1 MIHPNGNHYN
11 DWPILITNQSP
22 VFSWAHK
29 TINIMKITTMNQLLI
44 ILISQVPEYPWTEI
58 IFNSTIFNST
68 EDPIN
73 FEDDI
78 DKITTN
84 GGNEVYLILNTDDL
98 ILQAYPK
105 EETDEE
111 PFISFTLENIKYS
124 LFID

>member
-1 MIHPNGNHYN
+1 
-11 DWPILITNQSP
+11 
-22 VFSWAHK
+22 
-29 TINIMKITTMNQLLI
+29 MKITTMNQLLI
-44 ILISQVPEYPWTEI
+44 ILISQVPEYPWMEI
-58 IFNSTIFNST
+58 IFNST
-68 EDPIN
+68 EDPID

-98 ILQAYPK
+98 ILNAYPK

-111 PFISFTLENIKYS
+111 PFISFTLENIKYN

>member
-1 MIHPNGNHYN
+1 
-11 DWPILITNQSP
+11 
-22 VFSWAHK
+22 
-29 TINIMKITTMNQLLI
+29 MKITTMNQLLI
-44 ILISQVPEYPWTEI
+44 TLISEVPEYPWMEI
-58 IFNSTIFNST
+58 IFNSTTFDST
-68 EDPIN
+68 GDPIN

-98 ILQAYPK
+98 ILNAYPK

-111 PFISFTLENIKYS
+111 PFISFTLENIKYN

>member
-1 MIHPNGNHYN
+1 
-11 DWPILITNQSP
+11 
-22 VFSWAHK
+22 
-29 TINIMKITTMNQLLI
+29 MKITTMNQLLI
-44 ILISQVPEYPWTEI
+44 VLISQVPEYPWMEI
-58 IFNSTIFNST
+58 IFNSTILNST
-68 EDPIN
+68 GDPIN

-98 ILQAYPK
+98 ILNAYPK

-111 PFISFTLENIKYS
+111 PFISFTLENIKYN

>member
-1 MIHPNGNHYN
+1 
-11 DWPILITNQSP
+11 
-22 VFSWAHK
+22 
-29 TINIMKITTMNQLLI
+29 MKITTMNQLLI
-44 ILISQVPEYPWTEI
+44 ILISQVPEYPWMEI
-58 IFNSTIFNST
+58 IFNSTDFNST

-98 ILQAYPK
+98 ILNAYPK

-111 PFISFTLENIKYS
+111 PFISFTLENIKYN

>member
-1 MIHPNGNHYN
+1 
-11 DWPILITNQSP
+11 
-22 VFSWAHK
+22 
-29 TINIMKITTMNQLLI
+29 MKITTMNQLLI
-44 ILISQVPEYPWTEI
+44 VLISQVPEYPWTEI
-58 IFNSTIFNST
+58 IFNSTILNST
-68 EDPIN
+68 GDPIN

-98 ILQAYPK
+98 ILNAYPK

>member
-1 MIHPNGNHYN
+1 
-11 DWPILITNQSP
+11 
-22 VFSWAHK
+22 
-29 TINIMKITTMNQLLI
+29 MNQLLI
-44 ILISQVPEYPWTEI
+44 ILISQVPEYPWMEI
-58 IFNSTIFNST
+58 IFNSTFDST
-68 EDPIN
+68 GDPIN

-98 ILQAYPK
+98 ILNAYPK

-111 PFISFTLENIKYS
+111 PFISFTLENIKYN

>member
-1 MIHPNGNHYN
+1 
-11 DWPILITNQSP
+11 
-22 VFSWAHK
+22 
-29 TINIMKITTMNQLLI
+29 MNQLLI
-44 ILISQVPEYPWTEI
+44 ILISQVPEYPWMEI
-58 IFNSTIFNST
+58 IFNSTILNST
-68 EDPIN
+68 GDPIN

-98 ILQAYPK
+98 ILNAYPK

-111 PFISFTLENIKYS
+111 PFISFTLENIKYN

>member
-1 MIHPNGNHYN
+1 M
-11 DWPILITNQSP
+11 
-22 VFSWAHK
+22 
-29 TINIMKITTMNQLLI
+29 
-44 ILISQVPEYPWTEI
+44 EI
-58 IFNSTIFNST
+58 IFNSTYFNST

-84 GGNEVYLILNTDDL
+84 GGNEVNLILNTDDL
-98 ILQAYPK
+98 ILNAYPK

-111 PFISFTLENIKYS
+111 PFISFTLENIKYN

>member
-1 MIHPNGNHYN
+1 M
-11 DWPILITNQSP
+11 
-22 VFSWAHK
+22 K
-29 TINIMKITTMNQLLI
+29 TTTMNQLLI
-44 ILISQVPEYPWTEI
+44 ILISQVPEYPWMEVL
-58 IFNSTIFNST
+58 FNFTG
-68 EDPIN
+68 DPID

-78 DKITTN
+78 DKIITN

-98 ILQAYPK
+98 TLNAYPK

>member
-1 MIHPNGNHYN
+1 
-11 DWPILITNQSP
+11 
-22 VFSWAHK
+22 
-29 TINIMKITTMNQLLI
+29 MNQLLI
-44 ILISQVPEYPWTEI
+44 VLISQVPEYPWMDI
-58 IFNSTIFNST
+58 IFNSTILNST
-68 EDPIN
+68 GDPIN

-98 ILQAYPK
+98 ILNAYPK

-111 PFISFTLENIKYS
+111 PFISFTLENIKYN

>member
-1 MIHPNGNHYN
+1 
-11 DWPILITNQSP
+11 
-22 VFSWAHK
+22 
-29 TINIMKITTMNQLLI
+29 MKITTMNQLLI
-44 ILISQVPEYPWTEI
+44 ILISQVPEYPWMEI
-58 IFNSTIFNST
+58 SFNST
-68 EDPIN
+68 EDPRD

-78 DKITTN
+78 DKIITN

-98 ILQAYPK
+98 VLNAYPK

>member
-1 MIHPNGNHYN
+1 
-11 DWPILITNQSP
+11 
-22 VFSWAHK
+22 
-29 TINIMKITTMNQLLI
+29 MKITTMNQLLI
-44 ILISQVPEYPWTEI
+44 ILISQVPEYPWMEI
-58 IFNSTIFNST
+58 IFNSTDFNST
-68 EDPIN
+68 GDPID

-98 ILQAYPK
+98 ILNAYPK

-111 PFISFTLENIKYS
+111 PFISFTLENIKYN

>member
-1 MIHPNGNHYN
+1 
-11 DWPILITNQSP
+11 
-22 VFSWAHK
+22 
-29 TINIMKITTMNQLLI
+29 MKITTMNQLLI
-44 ILISQVPEYPWTEI
+44 ILISQVQEYPWTEI
-58 IFNSTIFNST
+58 IFNSTILNST
-68 EDPIN
+68 GDPIN

-98 ILQAYPK
+98 ILNAYPK

-111 PFISFTLENIKYS
+111 PFISFTLENIKYN